1 MFHHFSSLDTRLEC
15 LLWLWILMSHR
26 TSLSISLF
34 MSGIIDQ
41 LFRRGGANLTFF
53 AITMDIKNLFADLS
67 TVYFNPWVG
76 YMAQNWRPRW
86 WKSKP
91 GWRLTRQPDADEREE
106 KETAWSDE
114 NETSCRQLLIPRVIW
129 VSTPISGRECWSIR
143 SIFRLICHTCTST
156 SITYYN
162 SPLKFILTVK
172 LNTTVPV

>member
-1 MFHHFSSLDTRLEC
+1 MTQYIAGMYRCSITFPRLTPDFEC

-76 YMAQNWRPRW
+76 YMLYGTKLKASVMKVETWLEADAAAWRW
-86 WKSKP
+86 W
-91 GWRLTRQPDADEREE
+91 ER
-106 KETAWSDE
+106 
-114 NETSCRQLLIPRVIW
+114 
-129 VSTPISGRECWSIR
+129 REGNGVEWWEWNILQTT
-143 SIFRLICHTCTST
+143 FNST
-156 SITYYN
+156 SNMSQHTN
-162 SPLKFILTVK
+162 
-172 LNTTVPV
+172 